1 MIKILL
7 TFYKGDIMT
16 NKEKQIYK
24 EMQLILSEKINE
36 PEPELNNYRE
46 FERSIT
52 ERFGAENI
60 QECFY
65 TDDYI

>member
-1 MIKILL
+1 
-7 TFYKGDIMT
+7 MT

-60 QECFY
+60 QECFF